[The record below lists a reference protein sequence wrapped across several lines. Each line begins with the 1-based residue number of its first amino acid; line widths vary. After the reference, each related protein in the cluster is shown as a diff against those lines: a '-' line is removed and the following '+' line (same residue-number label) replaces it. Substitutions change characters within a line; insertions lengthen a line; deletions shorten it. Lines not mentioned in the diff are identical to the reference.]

1 MAYYLMK
8 LKNIDKRLLT
18 ILLIVFVQMLGAAM
32 ALPIL
37 LLYAQRQFHIRP
49 EINALLISSFFAA
62 QFLAGP
68 TIGRLSDKYGRLPVL
83 IVSQIGTVISF
94 IMIGAA
100 PNITILFA
108 ARILDGITGGNIIV
122 AQAYITDIT
131 PPEKR
136 TESLGYIF
144 AAFGLGFVFG
154 PALGGLLSAAF
165 GPRIPFFMAAVAATV
180 TVILTWRTLTESL
193 TAEQRLKNRA
203 ARNNSLNPA
212 QVLRN
217 APLLAILLIA
227 FIGQFALGLLQA
239 TFALYGDA
247 VLFAEYSDRLVDL
260 GIGILLATVGLSQF
274 LTQTVLL
281 RRVLP
286 RFGEVN
292 LVIIGGLV
300 RAVGMF
306 FFAVATVPWLG
317 LPGSIFFAMGMGLM
331 MPPLQSLS
339 TRTVADEVRGG
350 VLGLYQSTVSL
361 ATIFSTA
368 LGGVIFALNPRYPYW
383 AGMTLSLFALIPA
396 YIFLR
401 RPLRKPKS
409 ETAVYK

>member
-1 MAYYLMK
+1 MN

-100 PNITILFA
+100 PNIAVLFA

-154 PALGGLLSAAF
+154 PALGGILSAAF

-180 TVILTWRTLTESL
+180 TVALTWRTLTESL
-193 TAEQRLKNRA
+193 TTEQRLKNRA

-227 FIGQFALGLLQA
+227 FIGQFAMGLLQA

-247 VLFAEYSDRLVDL
+247 VLFAEYSDRIVDL

-292 LVIIGGLV
+292 LVIIGGLI
-300 RAVGMF
+300 RAIGMF

-383 AGMTLSLFALIPA
+383 AGMTLTLFALIPA

-401 RPLRKPKS
+401 RPLRKPKP

>member
-1 MAYYLMK
+1 MN
-8 LKNIDKRLLT
+8 LKNIDKRLFT

-32 ALPIL
+32 SLPIL
-37 LLYAQRQFHIRP
+37 LLYAQRQFQIRP
-49 EINALLISSFFAA
+49 ELNALLISSFFAA

-100 PNITILFA
+100 PNVAILFV

-144 AAFGLGFVFG
+144 AAFGLGFIFG
-154 PALGGLLSAAF
+154 PALGGVLSAFF
-165 GPRIPFFMAAVAATV
+165 GPRIPFFMAAVAAAV

-193 TAEQRLKNRA
+193 TPEQRMKNRT
-203 ARNNSLNPA
+203 ARGNGLNPA

-217 APLLAILLIA
+217 SPLLAILLIA
-227 FIGQFALGLLQA
+227 FVGQFALGLLQA

-247 VLFAEYSDRLVDL
+247 VLFADYSDSIVDL
-260 GIGILLATVGLSQF
+260 GIGVLLAMVGLSQF
-274 LTQTVLL
+274 FTQTVLL

-300 RAVGMF
+300 RSVGMF
-306 FFAVATVPWLG
+306 FFAAATTPWLG
-317 LPGSIFFAMGMGLM
+317 LPGSLFFAMGMGMM

-339 TRTVADEVRGG
+339 TRTVSDEVRGG
-350 VLGLYQSTVSL
+350 VLGLYQSIVSL

-368 LGGVIFALNPRYPYW
+368 LGGVIFAQNPRYPYW
-383 AGMTLSLFALIPA
+383 LGMGLSLLALIPA
-396 YIFLR
+396 YFFLR
-401 RPLRKPKS
+401 RPLRKPRS

>member
-1 MAYYLMK
+1 MN

-32 ALPIL
+32 ALPVL
-37 LLYAQRQFHIRP
+37 LLYAQRQFQLRP
-49 EINALLISSFFAA
+49 ELNALLISSFFAA

-68 TIGRLSDKYGRLPVL
+68 TIGRLSDKYGRIPVL

-94 IMIGAA
+94 IMSGAA
-100 PNITILFA
+100 ANVSILFV

-144 AAFGLGFVFG
+144 AAFGLGFIFG
-154 PALGGLLSAAF
+154 PALGGVLSAAF
-165 GPRIPFFMAAVAATV
+165 GPRIPFFMAALAAAV
-180 TVILTWRTLTESL
+180 TVVLTWRTLTESL
-193 TAEQRLKNRA
+193 TTEQRMKNRM
-203 ARNNSLNPA
+203 ARSNGLRPA
-212 QVLRN
+212 QILRN
-217 APLLAILLIA
+217 AQLLAVLLIA

-247 VLFAEYSDRLVDL
+247 VLFADYSDSIVDL
-260 GIGILLATVGLSQF
+260 GIGVLLATVGLSQF
-274 LTQTVLL
+274 LTQTVLI

-300 RAVGMF
+300 RSLGMF
-306 FFAVATVPWLG
+306 FFAAATTPWLG
-317 LPGSIFFAMGMGLM
+317 LPGSIFFALGMGLM

-368 LGGVIFALNPRYPYW
+368 LGGIIFAQNPRHPYW
-383 AGMTLSLFALIPA
+383 VGIGLSLLALIPA
-396 YIFLR
+396 YFFLR
-401 RPLRKPKS
+401 RPLRKSRS

>member
-1 MAYYLMK
+1 MNLR
-8 LKNIDKRLLT
+8 NIDRRLLT
-18 ILLIVFVQMLGAAM
+18 ILLIVFVQMVGAAM

-37 LLYAQRQFHIRP
+37 LLYAQRQFEIRP
-49 EINALLISSFFAA
+49 EYNVLLLSSFFAA

-68 TIGRLSDKYGRLPVL
+68 VIGRLSDKYGRIPVL
-83 IVSQIGTVISF
+83 IISQIGTVISF

-100 PNITILFA
+100 PNVAVLFI

-154 PALGGLLSAAF
+154 PALGGTLSSAF
-165 GPRIPFFMAAVAATV
+165 GPRIPFFMAAVAAGLTV
-180 TVILTWRTLTESL
+180 LLTWRTLSETL
-193 TAEQRLKNRA
+193 TLEQRMKNRA
-203 ARNNSLNPA
+203 ARRGGLAPA
-212 QVLRN
+212 EVLRN
-217 APLLAILLIA
+217 APLLAILLVA

-239 TFALYGDA
+239 TFALFGDA
-247 VLFAEYSDRLVDL
+247 VLFADYSDQIVDL
-260 GIGILLATVGLSQF
+260 GIGILLAIVGLSQF
-274 LTQTVLL
+274 LTQTFLI

-286 RFGEVN
+286 RFGETN
-292 LVIIGGLV
+292 LVIIGGTL

-306 FFAVATVPWLG
+306 TLAIAIVPWHG
-317 LPGSIFFAMGMGLM
+317 VPGSILFPIGMGLM

-339 TRTVADEVRGG
+339 TRAVPDEVRGG
-350 VLGLYQSTVSL
+350 VLGLYQSTISL

-368 LGGVIFALNPRYPYW
+368 LGGIVFAMNPRYPYW
-383 AGMTLSLFALIPA
+383 LGMALSILALVPVFV
-396 YIFLR
+396 FLR
-401 RPLRKPKS
+401 RPLSASHSQKIHF
-409 ETAVYK
+409 

>member
-1 MAYYLMK
+1 MN

-361 ATIFSTA
+361 DTIFSTA

>member
-1 MAYYLMK
+1 MN

-32 ALPIL
+32 SLPIL
-37 LLYAQRQFHIRP
+37 LLYAQRQFQIRP

-100 PNITILFA
+100 PNVAVLFV

-154 PALGGLLSAAF
+154 PALGGVLSAVF
-165 GPRIPFFMAAVAATV
+165 GPRIPFFVAALAAAV

-193 TAEQRLKNRA
+193 SPEQRLKNRTTH
-203 ARNNSLNPA
+203 RSGLSPTEI
-212 QVLRN
+212 LGN

-239 TFALYGDA
+239 TFSLYGDA
-247 VLFAEYSDRLVDL
+247 VLFADYSERIVDL
-260 GIGILLATVGLSQF
+260 GIGLLLATVGLSQF
-274 LTQTVLL
+274 LTQTMLL
-281 RRVLP
+281 RRMLP
-286 RFGEVN
+286 RFGEAN
-292 LVIIGGLV
+292 LVIIGGLL
-300 RAVGMF
+300 RTLGMF
-306 FFAVATVPWLG
+306 FFAIAVTPWLG
-317 LPGSIFFAMGMGLM
+317 VPGSLFFAMGMGLM

-339 TRTVADEVRGG
+339 TRTVPDEVRGG
-350 VLGLYQSTVSL
+350 VLGLYQSTISL

-383 AGMTLSLFALIPA
+383 AGMVMSLFALVPA

-401 RPLRKPKS
+401 RPLRKPRS
-409 ETAVYK
+409 ETAVSK

>member
-1 MAYYLMK
+1 MNLQKA
-8 LKNIDKRLLT
+8 DKRLLT

-32 ALPIL
+32 SLPIL
-37 LLYAQRQFHIRP
+37 LLYAQRQFQIRP

-68 TIGRLSDKYGRLPVL
+68 TIGRLSDKYGRIPVL

-100 PNITILFA
+100 PNVATLFV

-154 PALGGLLSAAF
+154 PALGGGLSAVF
-165 GPRIPFFMAAVAATV
+165 GPRIPFFMAAVAAAI
-180 TVILTWRTLTESL
+180 TVILTKMTLTETLSP
-193 TAEQRLKNRA
+193 EQRLKNSQ
-203 ARNNSLNPA
+203 ARSGGLSPTE
-212 QVLRN
+212 VLGN
-217 APLLAILLIA
+217 TPLLAILLIA
-227 FIGQFALGLLQA
+227 FVGQFALGLLQA

-247 VLFAEYSDRLVDL
+247 VLFDGYSDKIIDL
-260 GIGILLATVGLSQF
+260 GIGLLLATVGLSQF

-292 LVIIGGLV
+292 LVMGG
-300 RAVGMF
+300 AVLRTLGMF
-306 FFAVATVPWLG
+306 FYAVAVSPWLG
-317 LPGSIFFAMGMGLM
+317 VPGSIFFATGMGLM

-339 TRTVADEVRGG
+339 TRSVPDEVRGG

-368 LGGVIFALNPRYPYW
+368 LGGLIFALNPRFPYLM
-383 AGMTLSLFALIPA
+383 GMVLSLLVLLPA
-396 YIFLR
+396 YFFLK
-401 RPLRKPKS
+401 RPLRKP
-409 ETAVYK
+409 AL

>member
-1 MAYYLMK
+1 MK

-37 LLYAQRQFHIRP
+37 LLYAQRQFQIRP
-49 EINALLISSFFAA
+49 ELNALLISSFFAA

-68 TIGRLSDKYGRLPVL
+68 TIGRLSDKYGRIPVL
-83 IVSQIGTVISF
+83 IISQIGTVISF

-100 PNITILFA
+100 PNIAVLFV

-180 TVILTWRTLTESL
+180 TVILTWRTLIESL
-193 TAEQRLKNRA
+193 TTEQRLKNRA
-203 ARNNSLNPA
+203 ARNNSLKPA

-217 APLLAILLIA
+217 TPLLAILLIA

-247 VLFAEYSDRLVDL
+247 VLFAEYSDRIVDL

-274 LTQTVLL
+274 LTQTMLL

-292 LVIIGGLV
+292 LVIIGGLI
-300 RAVGMF
+300 RTVGMF

-368 LGGVIFALNPRYPYW
+368 LGGVIFAQNPRYPYW
-383 AGMTLSLFALIPA
+383 AGMTLSLFTLIPA
-396 YIFLR
+396 YFFLR
-401 RPLRKPKS
+401 RPLRKPKPK
-409 ETAVYK
+409 TAVYK

>member
-1 MAYYLMK
+1 MN
-8 LKNIDKRLLT
+8 LKNIDKRLFT

-32 ALPIL
+32 SLPIL
-37 LLYAQRQFHIRP
+37 LLYAQREFLIRP
-49 EINALLISSFFAA
+49 EYNALLISSFFAA

-68 TIGRLSDKYGRLPVL
+68 TIGRLSDKYGRIPVL

-100 PNITILFA
+100 PNVAILFV

-144 AAFGLGFVFG
+144 AAFGLGFIFG
-154 PALGGLLSAAF
+154 PALGGGLSAAF
-165 GPRIPFFMAAVAATV
+165 GPRIPFYMAALAAAV
-180 TVILTWRTLTESL
+180 TVLLTWRTLTESL
-193 TAEQRLKNRA
+193 TPEQRMKNRQ
-203 ARNNSLNPA
+203 ARSNGLEPA

-217 APLLAILLIA
+217 APLLAVLLIA
-227 FIGQFALGLLQA
+227 FVGQFAMGLLQA

-247 VLFAEYSDRLVDL
+247 VLFADYSDRIVDL
-260 GIGILLATVGLSQF
+260 GIGGLLATVGLSQF
-274 LTQTVLL
+274 LTQTMVL
-281 RRVLP
+281 RRALP

-292 LVIIGGLV
+292 LVIVGSLL
-300 RAVGMF
+300 RTVGMF
-306 FFAVATVPWLG
+306 FFAVATTPWLG
-317 LPGSIFFAMGMGLM
+317 LPGSVFFALGLGLM

-339 TRTVADEVRGG
+339 TRTVSDEVRGG

-368 LGGVIFALNPRYPYW
+368 LGGLIFAQNPRYPYW
-383 AGMTLSLFALIPA
+383 LGMGLSLLVLLPA
-396 YIFLR
+396 YFFLQ

-409 ETAVYK
+409 DAAVYK

>member
-1 MAYYLMK
+1 MN

>member
-1 MAYYLMK
+1 MK
-8 LKNIDKRLLT
+8 YKNIDRRLLT
-18 ILLIVFVQMLGAAM
+18 ILLIVFVQMVGAAM
-32 ALPIL
+32 SLPIL
-37 LLYAQRQFHIRP
+37 LLYAQRQFQIRP

-68 TIGRLSDKYGRLPVL
+68 TIGRLSDKYGRIPVL
-83 IVSQIGTVISF
+83 IISQVGTVISF

-100 PNITILFA
+100 PNVAVLFA

-154 PALGGLLSAAF
+154 PALGGALSAAF
-165 GPRIPFFMAAVAATV
+165 GPRVPFFMAAVAAAV
-180 TVILTWRTLTESL
+180 TVILTWRTLSESL
-193 TAEQRLKNRA
+193 SPEQRIKNRT
-203 ARNNSLNPA
+203 ARGVGLNPTEI
-212 QVLRN
+212 LRN

-227 FIGQFALGLLQA
+227 FVGQFALGLLQA
-239 TFALYGDA
+239 TFSLYGDA
-247 VLFAEYSDRLVDL
+247 VLFAGYSEQIVDL
-260 GIGILLATVGLSQF
+260 GIGLLLATVGLSQF
-274 LTQTVLL
+274 LTQTVLI

-286 RFGEVN
+286 RFGEAN
-292 LVIIGGLV
+292 LVIIGSLL
-300 RAVGMF
+300 RALGMF
-306 FFAVATVPWLG
+306 FFAVAITPWLG
-317 LPGSIFFAMGMGLM
+317 IPGSLFFAMGIGLM

-350 VLGLYQSTVSL
+350 VLGLYQSTISL

-383 AGMTLSLFALIPA
+383 VGLVLSLLVLVPA
-396 YIFLR
+396 YFFLR
-401 RPLRKPKS
+401 RPLPKPNS
-409 ETAVYK
+409 ETAVSK

>member
-1 MAYYLMK
+1 MN

-18 ILLIVFVQMLGAAM
+18 ILLIVFVQMVGAAM
-32 ALPIL
+32 SLPIL
-37 LLYAQRQFHIRP
+37 LLYAQRQFQIDP
-49 EINALLISSFFAA
+49 EVNALLLTSFFAA

-83 IVSQIGTVISF
+83 IISQIGTVISF

-100 PNITILFA
+100 PNVAVLFV

-144 AAFGLGFVFG
+144 AAFGLGFVVG
-154 PALGGLLSAAF
+154 PALGGILSAAF
-165 GPRIPFFMAAVAATV
+165 GPRIPFFVAAVAAAI

-193 TAEQRLKNRA
+193 TAEQRLKNRTTRGNGLA
-203 ARNNSLNPA
+203 PA
-212 QVLRN
+212 EIVRN

-227 FIGQFALGLLQA
+227 FVGQFALGLLQA
-239 TFALYGDA
+239 TFSLYGDA
-247 VLFAEYSDRLVDL
+247 VLFAGYSERIVDL
-260 GIGILLATVGLSQF
+260 GIGLLLATVGLSQF
-274 LTQTVLL
+274 LTQTVLI

-286 RFGEVN
+286 RFGEAN
-292 LVIIGGLV
+292 LVIIGGLI
-300 RAVGMF
+300 RALGMF
-306 FFAVATVPWLG
+306 FFAIAVRPWLG

-331 MPPLQSLS
+331 MPPLQALS
-339 TRTVADEVRGG
+339 TKTVPDEVRGG
-350 VLGLYQSTVSL
+350 VLGVYQSVISL

-368 LGGVIFALNPRYPYW
+368 LGGVIFAFNPRYPYW
-383 AGMTLSLFALIPA
+383 IGMSLSLVALVPA
-396 YIFLR
+396 YYFLK
-401 RPLRKPKS
+401 RPLRHAKS
-409 ETAVYK
+409 ETAVTR

>member
-1 MAYYLMK
+1 MK

-68 TIGRLSDKYGRLPVL
+68 TIGRLSDKYGRIPVL

-94 IMIGAA
+94 FMIGAA
-100 PNITILFA
+100 PNITVLFI

-131 PPEKR
+131 PPHKR

-144 AAFGLGFVFG
+144 AAFGLGFIFG
-154 PALGGLLSAAF
+154 PALGGVLSAAF

-180 TVILTWRTLTESL
+180 PVILTWRTLTESL
-193 TAEQRLKNRA
+193 TTEQRFKNRA
-203 ARNNSLNPA
+203 ERNNSLNPA
-212 QVLRN
+212 QILRN
-217 APLLAILLIA
+217 TPLLAILLIA

-247 VLFAEYSDRLVDL
+247 VLFADYSERIVDL
-260 GIGILLATVGLSQF
+260 GIGVLFATVGLSQF
-274 LTQTVLL
+274 LTQTLL
-281 RRVLP
+281 IRRILP
-286 RFGEVN
+286 RLGEAN
-292 LVIIGGLV
+292 LVIIGGAL
-300 RAVGMF
+300 RAFGMLSL
-306 FFAVATVPWLG
+306 AIAIAPWYGIL
-317 LPGSIFFAMGMGLM
+317 GSILFPVGMGLM

-350 VLGLYQSTVSL
+350 VLGLYQSTISL

-368 LGGVIFALNPRYPYW
+368 LGGIVFAINPRYPYW
-383 AGMTLSLFALIPA
+383 LGMVLSLLVLVPA
-396 YIFLR
+396 YYFLR
-401 RPLRKPKS
+401 RPLRRARS
-409 ETAVYK
+409 ETAV

>member
-1 MAYYLMK
+1 MN
-8 LKNIDKRLLT
+8 LKNIDKRLFT

-37 LLYAQRQFHIRP
+37 LLYAQRQFQLRP
-49 EINALLISSFFAA
+49 ELNALLISSFFAA

-100 PNITILFA
+100 PNVAILFV

-144 AAFGLGFVFG
+144 AAFGLGFIFG
-154 PALGGLLSAAF
+154 PALGGVLSAAF
-165 GPRIPFFMAAVAATV
+165 GPRIPFFMAAVAAAV

-193 TAEQRLKNRA
+193 TTEQRMKNRM
-203 ARNNSLNPA
+203 ARSNGLSPA
-212 QVLRN
+212 QILRN
-217 APLLAILLIA
+217 APLLAVLLIA

-247 VLFAEYSDRLVDL
+247 VLFAGYSERIVDI
-260 GIGILLATVGLSQF
+260 GIGGLLAMVGLSQF
-274 LTQTVLL
+274 FTQTVLL

-300 RAVGMF
+300 RSVGMF
-306 FFAVATVPWLG
+306 FFAAATTPWLG
-317 LPGSIFFAMGMGLM
+317 LPGSLFFAMGMGMM

-339 TRTVADEVRGG
+339 TRTVSDEVRGG

-368 LGGVIFALNPRYPYW
+368 LGGIIFAQNPRYPYW
-383 AGMTLSLFALIPA
+383 IGMGLSLLALIPA
-396 YIFLR
+396 YFFLR
-401 RPLRKPKS
+401 RPLRKSRS

>member
-1 MAYYLMK
+1 MNFRK
-8 LKNIDKRLLT
+8 IDRRLFT

-49 EINALLISSFFAA
+49 ELNALLISSFFAA

-68 TIGRLSDKYGRLPVL
+68 TIGRLSDKYGRIPVL
-83 IVSQIGTVISF
+83 IISQIGTVISF

-100 PNITILFA
+100 PNIAVLFV

-154 PALGGLLSAAF
+154 PALGGVLSAAF
-165 GPRIPFFMAAVAATV
+165 GPRIPFYMAAVAATV

-193 TAEQRLKNRA
+193 TVDQRMKNRS
-203 ARNNSLNPA
+203 RRSSGLNPTE
-212 QVLRN
+212 VLNN

-247 VLFAEYSDRLVDL
+247 VLFANYSDRIVDI

-274 LTQTVLL
+274 LTQTVVL

-286 RFGEVN
+286 RFGEAN
-292 LVIIGGLV
+292 LVIIGGVL

-306 FFAVATVPWLG
+306 FYAIAITPWLG
-317 LPGSIFFAMGMGLM
+317 LPGSLFFAMGMGLM

-339 TRTVADEVRGG
+339 TRTVPDEVRGG
-350 VLGLYQSTVSL
+350 VLGLYQSIISL

-368 LGGVIFALNPRYPYW
+368 LGGVIFAFNPRYPYW
-383 AGMTLSLFALIPA
+383 TGMGLSLFALLPA
-396 YIFLR
+396 YFFLK
-401 RPLRKPKS
+401 RPLKKPKS
-409 ETAVYK
+409 ETAVHE

>member
-1 MAYYLMK
+1 M
-8 LKNIDKRLLT
+8 
-18 ILLIVFVQMLGAAM
+18 
-32 ALPIL
+32 
-37 LLYAQRQFHIRP
+37 
-49 EINALLISSFFAA
+49 
-62 QFLAGP
+62 
-68 TIGRLSDKYGRLPVL
+68 
-83 IVSQIGTVISF
+83 
-94 IMIGAA
+94 
-100 PNITILFA
+100 
-108 ARILDGITGGNIIV
+108 
-122 AQAYITDIT
+122 
-131 PPEKR
+131 
-136 TESLGYIF
+136 
-144 AAFGLGFVFG
+144 
-154 PALGGLLSAAF
+154 
-165 GPRIPFFMAAVAATV
+165 
-180 TVILTWRTLTESL
+180 
-193 TAEQRLKNRA
+193 
-203 ARNNSLNPA
+203 NPA

-331 MPPLQSLS
+331 MPPLQSL
-339 TRTVADEVRGG
+339 
-350 VLGLYQSTVSL
+350 
-361 ATIFSTA
+361 
-368 LGGVIFALNPRYPYW
+368 YPQ
-383 AGMTLSLFALIPA
+383 LCH
-396 YIFLR
+396 R
-401 RPLRKPKS
+401 
-409 ETAVYK
+409 